1 MRMMRVAVSIG
12 LLLGTA
18 PGAFASGGMRMP
30 SPPPN
35 MPRIESPADQ
45 ARDAYNDGVRGV
57 KKADGELQD
66 AARATDPARKDK
78 ASAQAHE
85 RYATAL
91 AKFQQAVQ
99 LNPDLAEAWNYVGY
113 TNRKL
118 GNYDEAL
125 SAYEKALTL
134 KPGYPDALEYRGEA
148 YLALNRI
155 ADAKQAYL
163 ELFAGNR
170 KLADKLLSAMK
181 GWVAT
186 RRAPGGGATAGAGN
200 ATAADADTAHVD
212 ELDKWIQERAQIAG
226 QTAALTR
233 AGAAASWR

>member
-1 MRMMRVAVSIG
+1 MTRVALSIG

-18 PGAFASGGMRMP
+18 PAAFASGGMRMP

-35 MPRIESPADQ
+35 VPRIESSADQ
-45 ARDAYNDGVRGV
+45 ARDAYNDGVRVV
-57 KKADGELQD
+57 KKGDSALQD
-66 AARATDPARKDK
+66 AAKATDPARRDK
-78 ASAQAHE
+78 TSTEAHQ
-85 RYATAL
+85 RYGAAL

-134 KPGYPDALEYRGEA
+134 KPGFPDALEYRGEA

-163 ELFAGNR
+163 DLFAGNR

-181 GWVAT
+181 DWVAT
-186 RRAPGGGATAGAGN
+186 RRAPGGGSTGEAGTATAG
-200 ATAADADTAHVD
+200 DADTAHLD